1 MLCVNLGSVQCKMVP
16 VHSGKPMLYS
26 LPLSEKFLQLLP
38 FNEIQWWSDGQSP
51 IYASSFCTSLLQ
63 LINGVV
69 SLALFSGSQ
78 SSQVVHRCKADL

>member
-1 MLCVNLGSVQCKMVP
+1 MLCVDLGTVQCKMVP
-16 VHSGKPMLYS
+16 VHSRKPVYS
-26 LPLSEKFLQLLP
+26 LPLSEKFPQLLP
-38 FNEIQWWSDGQSP
+38 LKEIQWWSDGQSP